1 MLLDSSAFIAFMN
14 PSDQHSPAAVRLIS
28 TAPSVEIHEVSVAES
43 LVQACASDA
52 VSHVLA
58 VIEGLQATVVNSSG
72 LEGAVRI
79 AGIRDRTGLPLP
91 DCYVLDSAEQLGI
104 SVLSFDARLN
114 KSAEKL
120 GISITEQNGGQSVA
134 G

>member
-14 PSDQHSPAAVRLIS
+14 PSDQHNPAAVRFIS
-28 TAPSVEIHEVSVAES
+28 SAPSVEIHEVSLAES
-43 LVQACASDA
+43 LVQAYESGAA
-52 VSHVLA
+52 SHVLA

-91 DCYVLDSAEQLGI
+91 DCYVLDSAEQLDI
-104 SVLSFDARLN
+104 SVLSFDSKMN
-114 KSAEKL
+114 KAALKMGL
-120 GISITEQNGGQSVA
+120 RTFT
-134 G
+134 

>member
-14 PSDQHSPAAVRLIS
+14 PSDQHNPVAVRLIAG
-28 TAPSVEIHEVSVAES
+28 APSVEIHEVSVAES
-43 LVQACASDA
+43 LVQASAKEA

-58 VIEGLQATVVNSSG
+58 VIEGLEATVVNSSG

-104 SVLSFDARLN
+104 SVLSFDVRLN
-114 KSAEKL
+114 KSALKMGL
-120 GISITEQNGGQSVA
+120 RTFM
-134 G
+134 

>member
-14 PSDQHSPAAVRLIS
+14 PSDQHNPAAVKYIS
-28 TAPSVEIHEVSVAES
+28 SAPSVEIHEVTLAES
-43 LVQACASDA
+43 LVQASASDA

-104 SVLSFDARLN
+104 SVLSFDSKMN
-114 KSAEKL
+114 KAALKMGL
-120 GISITEQNGGQSVA
+120 RTFT
-134 G
+134 